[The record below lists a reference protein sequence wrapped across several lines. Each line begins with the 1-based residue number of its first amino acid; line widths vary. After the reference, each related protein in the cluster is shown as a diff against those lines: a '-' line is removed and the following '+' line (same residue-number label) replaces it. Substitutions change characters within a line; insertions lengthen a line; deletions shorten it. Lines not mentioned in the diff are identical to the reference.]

1 MSRVPT
7 ALAALLWLGL
17 AACGGHAPS
26 SIGSAGDRPP
36 SPSIA
41 AQPPPGLRLR
51 APADAIL
58 ADQVVGSA
66 RRAGQDHLVATEAAS
81 QQPDQAAALRRYTS
95 WGWLDGATR
104 AWTGADETLVA
115 TASAAGAARAFADW
129 SAEAG
134 QAPFAAG
141 DCSLAASAGLDD
153 CRLGLAGDRA
163 LVVGRLGTAVFRI
176 SCPAAA
182 AERLTVAQVAALQG

>member
-17 AACGGHAPS
+17 AACGGQATS
-26 SIGSAGDRPP
+26 SIGSAGSRPP

-41 AQPPPGLRLR
+41 AQAPPGLRLR

-58 ADQVVGSA
+58 ADQVVGSP
-66 RRAGQDHLVATEAAS
+66 RRAGEDHLVAAEAAS
-81 QQPDQAAALRRYTS
+81 EQPDQAAALRRYTS
-95 WGWLDGATR
+95 WGWLDGSTR
-104 AWTGADETLVA
+104 AWPGTDETLVA
-115 TASAAGAARAFADW
+115 TASNAGAGRAFADW

-134 QAPFAAG
+134 QAPYAGAECAPAA
-141 DCSLAASAGLDD
+141 AAGLDD
-153 CRLGLAGDRA
+153 CRLSLAGDRA
-163 LVVGRLGTAVFRI
+163 IVVGRLGTAVFRI

-182 AERLTVAQVAALQG
+182 AERLTAAQVAALQA